1 MKQNRLYACEICNFD
16 SEENKQN
23 NHDNLFEHESDIE
36 DSDDDICP
44 TLWLVHLQCQVPW
57 KCGLSLQRSSQHQ
70 NELGGGISS
79 V

>member
-44 TLWLVHLQCQVPW
+44 TL
-57 KCGLSLQRSSQHQ
+57 
-70 NELGGGISS
+70 
-79 V
+79 